1 MGNQRRTGGAVAFV
15 IFPGGIEEF
24 FASFAEGGRLVEKDD
39 GLEGAFGEFEERAA
53 SGIAIATEPRARL
66 PGFSFLA
73 SRGRNTPFREWKDG
87 GFGDRRNGAL
97 GARVKF
103 ANGFNGIAEKFDAD
117 GARGFGREDVDD
129 AATHGELARKFN
141 HFGARVAGAGEM
153 GDELLVRNFGVFRE
167 DLREGE
173 VDVGILVA
181 PQGSGYRRNNERDF
195 AIAETVEG
203 GGATLENIGV
213 WRLRI
218 PRETIEGGEN
228 DYAPG

>member
-1 MGNQRRTGGAVAFV
+1 MGNQRRTGGAVALV
-15 IFPGGIEEF
+15 IFRRGLEKL
-24 FASFAEGGRLVEKDD
+24 FAGFAEGGRLVEKDD
-39 GLEGAFGEFEERAA
+39 GLEGAFGEFEERTAT
-53 SGIAIATEPRARL
+53 SVTIATEPRARL
-66 PGFSFLA
+66 PGLSFLA
-73 SRGRNTPFREWKDG
+73 ARSGHAPFRKWKDG
-87 GFGDRRNGAL
+87 GFGDGRNGAL
-97 GARVKF
+97 GARIEF
-103 ANGFNGIAEKFDAD
+103 ANGFDRIAEKFDAHW
-117 GARGFGREDVDD
+117 AWSFGREDVDD
-129 AATHGELARKFN
+129 AAADGELARKFN